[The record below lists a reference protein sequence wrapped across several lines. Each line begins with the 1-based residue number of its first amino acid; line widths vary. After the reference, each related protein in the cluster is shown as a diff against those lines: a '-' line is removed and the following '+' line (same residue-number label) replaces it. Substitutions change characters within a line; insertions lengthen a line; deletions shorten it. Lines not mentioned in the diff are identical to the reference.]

1 MAEPLQNAFKL
12 LGLLLTL
19 FMIYVLVAG
28 SITLVLYTRIGQG
41 DPKGFWYTDRDKL
54 KKYIFKSWIDWA
66 GYPSTFSFKEQSA
79 VISSTAYKSMSNVA
93 VTDCMLK
100 CESANDRGKVPKCVG
115 FDYSNT
121 SNTCSLLSTM
131 DGIIESSNTL
141 YFIDGFDTAREYIP
155 YEKKTQT
162 DAIFIEGS
170 PYQSSE
176 LECISNC
183 AAQIECTGIQI
194 SGSGGSGLKR
204 CGLVK
209 NMDPAKFTDDAGKIM
224 VFLGPHSPLKAST
237 VSYY

>member
-1 MAEPLQNAFKL
+1 MAEPLQIAFKL
-12 LGLLLTL
+12 FGLLFTL

-66 GYPSTFSFKEQSA
+66 GYPSTFSFKEQST
-79 VISSTAYKSMSNVA
+79 VISSTAYKSLSNVA

-100 CESANDRGKVPKCVG
+100 CESANERAKTPKCVG
-115 FDYSNT
+115 FSYSNT

-131 DGIIESSNTL
+131 DGILPASNTL
-141 YFIDGFDTAREYIP
+141 YFIDGFDTAREYIS

-170 PYQSSE
+170 PYQSRDSE
-176 LECISNC
+176 CASNC
-183 AAQIECTGIQI
+183 VAQNDCTGIQI
-194 SGSGGSGLKR
+194 SASGV

-209 NMDPAKFTDDAGKIM
+209 NMDPAKFTSDTSKNMAY
-224 VFLGPHSPLKAST
+224 LGPHSPLKAST

>member
-1 MAEPLQNAFKL
+1 MAEPLQIAFKL
-12 LGLLLTL
+12 FGLLFTL

-66 GYPSTFSFKEQSA
+66 GYPSTFSFKEQST
-79 VISSTAYKSMSNVA
+79 VISSTAYKSLSNVA
-93 VTDCMLK
+93 VTDCMIK
-100 CESANDRGKVPKCVG
+100 CESANSRAKTPKCVG
-115 FDYSNT
+115 FTYSNT
-121 SNTCSLLSTM
+121 SNTCMLMSTM
-131 DGIIESSNTL
+131 DGITPSSNTL

-155 YEKKTQT
+155 YERKTQT
-162 DAIFIEGS
+162 DATFISGS
-170 PYQSSE
+170 PYESSE
-176 LECISNC
+176 VECLSNC
-183 AAQIECTGIQI
+183 VSQVDCTGIQL
-194 SGSGGSGLKR
+194 SGTPKM

-224 VFLGPHSPLKAST
+224 VFLGPHGSLKAST

>member
-1 MAEPLQNAFKL
+1 MAEPLQIAFKL
-12 LGLLLTL
+12 LGLLFTL

-66 GYPSTFSFKEQSA
+66 GYPSTFSFKEQST
-79 VISSTAYKSMSNVA
+79 VISSTAYKSLSNVA

-100 CESANDRGKVPKCVG
+100 CESANSRAKTPKCVG
-115 FDYSNT
+115 FTYSNT
-121 SNTCSLLSTM
+121 SNTCMLMSTM
-131 DGIIESSNTL
+131 DGITPSSNTL

-155 YEKKTQT
+155 YERKTQT
-162 DAIFIEGS
+162 DATFISGS
-170 PYQSSE
+170 PYESSE
-176 LECISNC
+176 VECLSNC
-183 AAQIECTGIQI
+183 VSQVDCTGIQL
-194 SGSGGSGLKR
+194 SGTPKM

-224 VFLGPHSPLKAST
+224 VFLGPHGSLKAST